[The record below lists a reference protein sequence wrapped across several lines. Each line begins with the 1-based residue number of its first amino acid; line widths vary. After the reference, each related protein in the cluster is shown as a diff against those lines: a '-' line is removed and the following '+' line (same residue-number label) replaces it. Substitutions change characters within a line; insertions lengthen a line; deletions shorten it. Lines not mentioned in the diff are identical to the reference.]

1 MDERCRQRCILGG
14 RGVLALRGAQG
25 DGETEQRESEDT
37 DGEANEQHGGYGVRK
52 NDCRKP
58 KKPLNEAMCV
68 EQELEDT
75 AQTQSPVQ

>member
-1 MDERCRQRCILGG
+1 MSVAANVASLAAGACSLCAALKEMARPSSVRAKILMARRMSSMAGM
-14 RGVLALRGAQG
+14 A
-25 DGETEQRESEDT
+25 S
-37 DGEANEQHGGYGVRK
+37 RK